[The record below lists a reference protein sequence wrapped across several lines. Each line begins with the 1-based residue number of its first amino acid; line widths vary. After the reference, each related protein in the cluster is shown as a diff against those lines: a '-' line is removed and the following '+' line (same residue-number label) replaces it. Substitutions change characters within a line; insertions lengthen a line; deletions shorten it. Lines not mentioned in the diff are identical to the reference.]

1 MGGGK
6 GSAPTPPDYTPIAQ
20 SSLDAAKVQAQTSA
34 DQLDWAKQQYA
45 DQKPLTDAFMQSMV
59 GVQNTDIQAQQQ
71 AMASGQKVSDA
82 ELQAM
87 QTQQAQAQQAQDYY
101 KSTYQPIESQFAAT
115 AQGYNTPQR
124 AEQQSAAAQAD
135 VATAFSGQRQAALQ
149 SLESYGIDPSQTR
162 YGALDLGTRISQAA
176 AQSAAGT
183 QSRLNTEA
191 TGLALQGEAIN
202 IGRGYPGQ
210 IAQAYSTATQAGQG
224 VGSAYGGAIGAG
236 AGAAG
241 AGSAGI
247 GAGLNTANTYGNM
260 MGTPT
265 QWSGLANQSTAQ
277 GINAYNTGFQNQMA
291 GFNANTA
298 IAQNQMSGIG
308 GLAGAAIGAGAI
320 AIAV

>member
-1 MGGGK
+1 MGGK

-20 SSLDAAKVQAQTSA
+20 SSTDAAKIQAQTSA

-45 DQKPLTDAFMQSMV
+45 DQAPYTNAFMKSM
-59 GVQNTDIQAQQQ
+59 TDTETQDQGIATASQAN
-71 AMASGQKVSDA
+71 
-82 ELQAM
+82 
-87 QTQQAQAQQAQDYY
+87 AQQAQDYY
-101 KSTYQPIESQFAAT
+101 KQTYQPIESQFAQT
-115 AQGYNTPQR
+115 AQGYNTPAR

-135 VATAFSGQRQAALQ
+135 VAQTFGGQRQAALQ

-210 IAQAYSTATQAGQG
+210 VAQAYGTAVNAGQG
-224 VGSAYGGAIGAG
+224 ATGAG
-236 AGAAG
+236 NAGV
-241 AGSAGI
+241 
-247 GAGLNTANTYGNM
+247 GAGLNTSSTYGSL

-265 QWSGLANQSTAQ
+265 QWSGLQNQSLAGAT
-277 GINAYNTGFQNQMA
+277 NAMSTGFQNQMA

-308 GLAGAAIGAGAI
+308 SLAGAAIGAGAI
-320 AIAV
+320 AIGI